1 MGIRALRRL
10 TAAAAA
16 LRRAAHRGLWGSIKL
31 GFYRGLDGCKR
42 LWGHMVYIAI
52 LCRRALQ
59 TLSKATVAG
68 SQEKLLMI
76 IAAVIALQKSRLW

>member
-1 MGIRALRRL
+1 
-10 TAAAAA
+10 
-16 LRRAAHRGLWGSIKL
+16 
-31 GFYRGLDGCKR
+31 
-42 LWGHMVYIAI
+42 MVYIAI

>member
-1 MGIRALRRL
+1 
-10 TAAAAA
+10 
-16 LRRAAHRGLWGSIKL
+16 
-31 GFYRGLDGCKR
+31 
-42 LWGHMVYIAI
+42 MVYIAI
-52 LCRRALQ
+52 LCLQ